1 MTIAMIAS
9 TTSISTRVKPAERRG
24 CVVIGVG
31 PQVGSIAEGPISNV
45 VLIRFGAALET
56 VGPERIKIELGASR
70 ARLTIPVFVS
80 PRIGR
85 DARHV
90 SPASPVTNGGILGFL
105 NECAQS
111 LRGRRQTGGIEPI
124 HRERGFDGLEIGS
137 NLGDSRLVHTIH
149 DTRDDEGR
157 QQPDDH
163 DHDHDFDE
171 GEASCLAAAQI

>member
-1 MTIAMIAS
+1 M
-9 TTSISTRVKPAERRG
+9 
-24 CVVIGVG
+24 
-31 PQVGSIAEGPISNV
+31 
-45 VLIRFGAALET
+45 
-56 VGPERIKIELGASR
+56 
-70 ARLTIPVFVS
+70 
-80 PRIGR
+80 
-85 DARHV
+85 
-90 SPASPVTNGGILGFL
+90 
-105 NECAQS
+105 S